1 LIEIHGGLGD
11 AFSHATSRGISVES
25 VQHVGI
31 VEIAGGKVRIRSRD
45 EIDNAWEPEVVV
57 RLTVWECLHHLAR
70 KHQKEGIS
78 HVTGVLSLR
87 AKVT

>member
-25 VQHVGI
+25 VKHVG
-31 VEIAGGKVRIRSRD
+31 
-45 EIDNAWEPEVVV
+45 IDNAWKPEVVV